1 MVLSHIVCGIVD
13 LQSLAMEDLF
23 TGDEDGIPL
32 FIRELAVSVT
42 LVFTIEET
50 S

>member
-23 TGDEDGIPL
+23 TSDEDGIPL
-32 FIRELAVSVT
+32 FICELAISVT
-42 LVFTIEET
+42 LVFTIEEM